1 MKSLALILPLV
12 FTASAASAG
21 LAAEPLR
28 VVAAENF
35 YGDLAQQIGGA
46 YVAVTSILTNPD
58 QDPHLFEA
66 SPETARAIAGAKV
79 VIANGAG
86 YDPWMAKLAAA
97 SPAPGRAEIEVAA
110 LVGAKPGAN
119 PHLWYSPANMK
130 AAAKALAQAL
140 AAADPAHAH
149 AYSANETAFE
159 ASLKGVDDTLASL
172 GARYKGAPIAAS
184 EPVFGYAADAIGLD
198 VREQKFALAVMNDA
212 EPSPSDVA
220 TFETD
225 LKGRKVRALIYNS
238 QASEPA
244 VERLVAL
251 AKANG
256 VPVVGVT
263 ETEPPDTRYQDWV
276 KGELDALDRALSARV
291 N

>member
-1 MKSLALILPLV
+1 MKSVAVMLFVLA
-12 FTASAASAG
+12 ASAAP
-21 LAAEPLR
+21 AAEPVR

-35 YGDLAQQIGGA
+35 YGDLARQIGGA
-46 YVAVTSILTNPD
+46 DVVVTSILTNPE

-66 SPETARAIAGAKV
+66 SPETARAIAGAMV
-79 VIANGAG
+79 LIANGAD
-86 YDPWMAKLAAA
+86 YDPWFGKLAAG
-97 SPAPGRAEIEVAA
+97 SPAAGRREIDVGA
-110 LVGAKPGAN
+110 LVGAKPGDN
-119 PHLWYSPANMK
+119 PHLWYAPANMK
-130 AAAKALAQAL
+130 AAAKALAAAL
-140 AAADPAHAH
+140 AEADPAKA
-149 AYSANETAFE
+149 AQYTRNEAAFE
-159 ASLKGVDDTLASL
+159 ASLKPVDETLATL
-172 GARYKGAPIAAS
+172 AARYKGVAVAAS
-184 EPVFGYAADAIGLD
+184 EPVFGYAAEAIGLD

-220 TFETD
+220 TFESD

-263 ETEPPDTRYQDWV
+263 ETEPPNLRYQDWL
-276 KGELDALDRALSARV
+276 KGELDALDHALSARI

>member
-1 MKSLALILPLV
+1 MKSFAAILLVLA
-12 FTASAASAG
+12 ASAASAS
-21 LAAEPLR
+21 EPVR

-35 YGDLAQQIGGA
+35 YGDLARQIGGGH
-46 YVAVTSILTNPD
+46 VAVTSILTNPD

-66 SPETARAIAGAKV
+66 SPETAKAIAGAKIL
-79 VIANGAG
+79 IANGAD

-97 SPAPGRAEIEVAA
+97 SPAAGRKEIDVGA
-110 LVGAKPGAN
+110 LVGAKPGDN
-119 PHLWYSPANMK
+119 PHLWYAPANMK
-130 AAAKALAQAL
+130 AAAKALAAAL
-140 AAADPAHAH
+140 GAVDPADA
-149 AYSANETAFE
+149 AQYQRNEAAFE
-159 ASLKGVDDTLASL
+159 ASLKPVDDTLAAL
-172 GARYKGAPIAAS
+172 GSRFKGVAVAAS
-184 EPVFGYAADAIGLD
+184 EPVFGYAAQAIGLD
-198 VREQKFALAVMNDA
+198 VRDQKFALALMNDA

-220 TFETD
+220 TFESD

-263 ETEPPDTRYQDWV
+263 ETEPPNLRYQEWL
-276 KGELDALDRALSARV
+276 KGELDALDHALSAPV